1 MSIQPAEARDFHS
14 ALMTTNSGG
23 IWDDLG
29 WLCMA
34 DIQQLARD
42 ASKALKKLG
51 LCSNEPV
58 LIPVGGRAEDISA
71 ILAVIDAGGVA
82 VPFHR
87 KSHRDTRSNLES
99 ASSARFV
106 LSTPDHEKRGTPSPI
121 RISETL
127 PPKRPLLDGAAMITY
142 TSGSTGKPKGV
153 VLSRNKISAKLDTI
167 CEAIEMVGSP
177 VAVVPLQLQFS
188 FGQWATFLPLMMGGT
203 VHITAR
209 FSADWANQIVRNQP
223 ITHFAAVPTML
234 RLMVEGERVNRH
246 MRILTGGEAVSSKLS
261 SAIFKRWPNATINGI
276 YGLTETGTC
285 DLFRFDRL
293 DLPSDDSL
301 GYPAKQI
308 QVITDPI
315 TSELLIQSP
324 YAMLGYLDMP
334 ELTNEIMCD
343 GWIRTGDIAAIN
355 KDGTVTL
362 RGRIKDLINRG
373 GNKVA
378 PNEVESVF
386 ADHPAISAV
395 LVTGVPD
402 SRFGEAIHMLV
413 VPKDAEA
420 PSKQALIDWAI
431 DRTDRFKLPDA
442 VHYGKML
449 PLGPTGKADRT
460 VLRRNILG
468 KSTTIFESSLENDN
482 RKN

>member
-1 MSIQPAEARDFHS
+1 MSINLPEVTDFHT
-14 ALMTTNSGG
+14 ALMTSTGGG

-34 DIQQLARD
+34 DIQQMAKD
-42 ASKALKKLG
+42 ASEALNKLG
-51 LCSNEPV
+51 LCSSEPV
-58 LIPVGGRAEDISA
+58 LIPVGGQAEDIAA
-71 ILAVIDAGGVA
+71 ILAVIEAGGVA

-87 KSHRDTRSNLES
+87 KSHSDLRGHLES
-99 ASSARFV
+99 ATLARFV
-106 LSTPDHEKRGTPSPI
+106 LSKPNPEKRSLPAPLA
-121 RISETL
+121 ISEAL
-127 PPKRPLLDGAAMITY
+127 PPKRPLLDRAAMITY

-153 VLSRNKISAKLDTI
+153 VLSRNRISAKFVTI
-167 CEAIEMVGSP
+167 CEAIKMGRDP

-188 FGQWATFLPLMMGGT
+188 FGQWGTFLPLMMGGT

-209 FSADWANQIVRNQP
+209 FSADWANQIIRDQP
-223 ITHFAAVPTML
+223 VTHFAVVPTML
-234 RLMVEGERVNRH
+234 RLMVEGERDTTH
-246 MRILTGGEAVSSKLS
+246 MRILTGGEAVNSKLS
-261 SAIFKRWPNATINGI
+261 SAIFQRWPNATVNGI

-285 DLFRFDRL
+285 DLFRFDRA

-308 QVITDPI
+308 QVMTDPV

-334 ELTNEIMCD
+334 ELTHETMYD
-343 GWIRTGDIAAIN
+343 GWIKTGDIAEIN
-355 KDGTVTL
+355 KDGSVSL

-378 PNEVESVF
+378 PIEVEAIF

-402 SRFGEAIHMLV
+402 PQFGEAIHMLV
-413 VPKDAEA
+413 VPKNAIA
-420 PSKQALIDWAI
+420 PNKQTLIDWAKN
-431 DRTDRFKLPDA
+431 RTDRFKLPDV
-442 VHYGKML
+442 VHYGESL
-449 PLGPTGKADRT
+449 PLGPNGKADRNA
-460 VLRRNILG
+460 LRCRILSQPPDE
-468 KSTTIFESSLENDN
+468 KIPL
-482 RKN
+482 

>member
-1 MSIQPAEARDFHS
+1 MSIHPAEAKDFHS
-14 ALMTTNSGG
+14 ALMTTNGGG

-34 DIQQLARD
+34 DIQQVARD
-42 ASKALKKLG
+42 ASKALKKFG

-58 LIPVGGRAEDISA
+58 LTPVGGRAEDISA

-167 CEAIEMVGSP
+167 CEAIEMVSSP

-293 DLPSDDSL
+293 GLPSDDSL

-334 ELTNEIMCD
+334 ELNE
-343 GWIRTGDIAAIN
+343 RN
-355 KDGTVTL
+355 HV
-362 RGRIKDLINRG
+362 
-373 GNKVA
+373 
-378 PNEVESVF
+378 
-386 ADHPAISAV
+386 
-395 LVTGVPD
+395 
-402 SRFGEAIHMLV
+402 
-413 VPKDAEA
+413 
-420 PSKQALIDWAI
+420 
-431 DRTDRFKLPDA
+431 
-442 VHYGKML
+442 
-449 PLGPTGKADRT
+449 
-460 VLRRNILG
+460 RRL
-468 KSTTIFESSLENDN
+468 D
-482 RKN
+482 

>member
-1 MSIQPAEARDFHS
+1 MSIHLAEAKDFHS
-14 ALMTTNSGG
+14 ALMTTNGGG

-34 DIQQLARD
+34 DIQQVARD
-42 ASKALKKLG
+42 ASKALKKFG

-58 LIPVGGRAEDISA
+58 LTPVGGRAEDISA

-87 KSHRDTRSNLES
+87 ESHRDTRSSLES

-106 LSTPDHEKRGTPSPI
+106 LSTPDHEKRSTPSPI

-127 PPKRPLLDGAAMITY
+127 PPKRQLLDGAAMITY

-209 FSADWANQIVRNQP
+209 FSADWANQIIRNQP

-293 DLPSDDSL
+293 GLPLDDSL

-308 QVITDPI
+308 QVSTDPK

-334 ELTNEIMCD
+334 ALTNEIMCD

-402 SRFGEAIHMLV
+402 PRFGEAIHMLV
-413 VPKDAEA
+413 VPKNVEA
-420 PSKQALIDWAI
+420 PSKRALIDWAK

-442 VHYGKML
+442 VHYGEML

-460 VLRRNILG
+460 ALRRSILG
-468 KSTTIFESSLENDN
+468 KSTTIFESSLENEN
-482 RKN
+482 

>member
-1 MSIQPAEARDFHS
+1 
-14 ALMTTNSGG
+14 MTTTGGG

-34 DIQQLARD
+34 DIQQVARD
-42 ASKALKKLG
+42 ASKALKKFG
-51 LCSNEPV
+51 LSSNEPV
-58 LIPVGGRAEDISA
+58 LTPVEGRAEDISA

-87 KSHRDTRSNLES
+87 KSHRHTRSNLES

-121 RISETL
+121 RISKTL

-153 VLSRNKISAKLDTI
+153 VLSRNKISAKLDAI
-167 CEAIEMVGSP
+167 CEAIEMVSSP
-177 VAVVPLQLQFS
+177 VAMVPLQLQFS

-234 RLMVEGERVNRH
+234 RLLVEGEPINRH

-293 DLPSDDSL
+293 GLPSDDSL

-413 VPKDAEA
+413 VPKNAET
-420 PSKQALIDWAI
+420 PSKQALLDWAK
-431 DRTDRFKLPDA
+431 DRTDQFKLPDA

-460 VLRRNILG
+460 ALRRSILG
-468 KSTTIFESSLENDN
+468 KSTTG
-482 RKN
+482 